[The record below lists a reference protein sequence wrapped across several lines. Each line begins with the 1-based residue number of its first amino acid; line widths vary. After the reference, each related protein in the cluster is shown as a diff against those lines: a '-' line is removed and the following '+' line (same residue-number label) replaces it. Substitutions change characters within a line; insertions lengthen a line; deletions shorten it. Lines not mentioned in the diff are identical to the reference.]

1 MAKHKDLPKQV
12 LDLIIIEN
20 HCKYHKWYIEPVSV
34 HKTSFVIWAYTTPPP
49 LISQACDQNRRILP
63 YLTLAIIRKG
73 KWNVRGF
80 CLAVLHRES

>member
-49 LISQACDQNRRILP
+49 LISQACDQNRRIF
-63 YLTLAIIRKG
+63 AIFDIS
-73 KWNVRGF
+73 
-80 CLAVLHRES
+80 HY